1 MDEKIIATINKVKA
15 LAAQNPEFHQA
26 MQNLFGNTGSA
37 SLCSDVD
44 KRIDHIEKYLGLDF
58 YVDSMKSIIDY
69 SYIEDEAVRAQLIS
83 DNREM
88 LRFRYGTRYHEIL
101 FEEFCRYALLQAE
114 MLLNY
119 FYSIKFPNDV
129 EAAIKHI
136 KEKNPRAIIK
146 DDTSELI
153 AISFNVKLWA
163 FCREFELWEVKGNFE
178 HVREVRNRQSHRNP
192 PKKQNISFIDYQQ
205 QLISKGIKLKKDG
218 SVDNNE
224 TKKDGAAYDVYNN
237 EIKNTP
243 QFRTYNF
250 LVWMHRKPYDEVCY
264 RLKELSDFVRLNLK
278 DKTASTEP
286 IQKTV

>member
-1 MDEKIIATINKVKA
+1 MDEKIIAAINKVKA

-58 YVDSMKSIIDY
+58 YVDSIKSIIDY
-69 SYIEDEAVRAQLIS
+69 SYIEDEAVREQLIS

-136 KEKNPRAIIK
+136 REKNPRAIIK
-146 DDTSELI
+146 DGTSELI
-153 AISFNVKLWA
+153 AISFNAKLWA
-163 FCREFELWEVKGNFE
+163 FCEEFELCEIKSNFQ

-192 PKKQNISFIDYQQ
+192 PEGQFFSLADYQQ
-205 QLISKGIKLKKDG
+205 QLISKGIKLRKDG
-218 SVDNNE
+218 SFDNNE
-224 TKKDGAAYDVYNN
+224 TKKDGAAYAIYNN

-243 QFRTYNF
+243 QFRAYKF
-250 LVWMHRKPYDEVCY
+250 HIWMHCKPYDEVCY
-264 RLKELSDFVRLNLK
+264 RLKELSDAVRLNLK
-278 DKTASTEP
+278 DKMASTDP
-286 IQKTV
+286 I

>member
-1 MDEKIIATINKVKA
+1 MDERILAAINKVKA

-44 KRIDHIEKYLGLDF
+44 KRIKHIEKYLGLDF
-58 YVDSMKSIIDY
+58 YVDSIKSIIDY
-69 SYIEDEAVRAQLIS
+69 SYIEDEAVREQLIS

-136 KEKNPRAIIK
+136 KEKNPGAIIK
-146 DDTSELI
+146 DGTSELI
-153 AISFNVKLWA
+153 AISFNAKLWA
-163 FCREFELWEVKGNFE
+163 FCDEFGLKRAKDDFQY
-178 HVREVRNRQSHRNP
+178 VREVRNRQSHRNP
-192 PKKQNISFIDYQQ
+192 PEKQNISFTDYQQ
-205 QLISKGIKLKKDG
+205 QLIRKGIKLTKDG
-218 SVDNNE
+218 SFDHNE
-224 TKKDGAAYDVYNN
+224 TKKDKVAYDIYNN

-243 QFRTYNF
+243 QFKTYNF
-250 LVWMHRKPYDEVCY
+250 LVWMHRKPYDEVCS
-264 RLKELSDFVRLNLK
+264 RLKGLSDAVRLNLI
-278 DKTASTEP
+278 DKTASEEP
-286 IQKTV
+286 I